1 MLKPAANVELV
12 WQDETGSTAVT
23 MLHAPSSATVD
34 DIDASATALASILL
48 PLTGCVLIKQR
59 IKYINQTVPRTEPAD
74 STPIVRSGVFYFSVD
89 PPSSDGLINV
99 PSIKESVIS
108 DVEPFAGVGI
118 DRDNADVI
126 AFVNAVLAGDVTNAF
141 GDAFTALVAAYRQ
154 SRV

>member
-23 MLHAPSSATVD
+23 MLHVPSSATVD

-74 STPIVRSGVFYFSVD
+74 STPITRSGVFYFSVD
-89 PPSSDGLINV
+89 PPSPDGLINV

-118 DRDNADVI
+118 DRDNSDVI
-126 AFVNAVLAGDVTNAF
+126 AFVDAVLAADVTNAF